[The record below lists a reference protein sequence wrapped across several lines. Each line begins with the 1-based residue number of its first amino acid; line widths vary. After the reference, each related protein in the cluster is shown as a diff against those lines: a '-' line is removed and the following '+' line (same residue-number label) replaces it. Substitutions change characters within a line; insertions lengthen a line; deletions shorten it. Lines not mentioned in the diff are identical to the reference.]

1 MNTQA
6 IIHEYIVNQTVDVM
20 KSLHRYLGMLLLAV
34 LVPFGNTAMS
44 QGMQQKISLK
54 EQAPSPRPDGPV
66 ELSYHSGLQY
76 LSMLPTDE
84 DTTDKVLT
92 YLRRKHQP
100 IIHLGNDI
108 ARLSNRV
115 TAATSV
121 VKAGQLSKSRLTLNA
136 ANSLFGKLPGLMTL
150 RNAGGNPPSS
160 STFYVRGKSTFR
172 NSSPLVL
179 IDGFERPLQ
188 SFSEMGGI
196 SVSEIQSVTVL
207 KDAAALAKY
216 GQRGANG
223 AILITTKRGHIGDL
237 DVSASYEQG
246 VTQPKG
252 IPSLVNGP
260 TYARG
265 LNEAR
270 RNDGLSP
277 RYSQAELDA
286 FNSGSAPYFY
296 PNVDWFNEVLRGSG
310 TRSNFN
316 LSIEG
321 GSDRAQYFVTGNFV
335 GDNGIYGPVNQNKD
349 YSTQSKYR
357 RFNFRSNADID
368 ITGDLLLQADV
379 SANIVERNIPGG
391 GIGTYRIFNALYS
404 TPSGAF
410 PIRAPNGDFGGTQKY
425 GVNPVAE
432 LTSTG
437 FGKPNSRQFSM
448 TGRLKQ
454 DLSDLVP
461 GLSAEAAVSYYV
473 LGDFSERKTQNYRYS
488 AISPVRDQNG
498 NIVDTTVTTY
508 GQNTSLQYHDSFDNQ
523 EQFTDFVGKLN
534 YEKGWNMDNRLD
546 ATLRYH
552 QSSRAYEG
560 FDNVYRYENFSG
572 NVHVGLRGKYF
583 FDVSASYSGSNF
595 LEPGN
600 KFGIFPAVSAGWL
613 ISSES
618 FMKNVDF
625 VNRLKLRAS
634 WGLTGNDDLPTDHSY
649 KQTYGGAG
657 GYRFTNGNRFFG
669 GYAEYQFPTQDYT
682 FATSRKIDVGMEATM
697 FQHLNLTADLFYD
710 HRTNI
715 LTSTG
720 GRVSEVL
727 GNTPPQ
733 KTNGIVDNKGLDASL
748 RWKDNIGAVSYQIGG
763 QVTLAHNKIVNINE
777 QFRPYDY
784 MKRTGRQIG
793 QSFGLEAIGFF
804 KDQQDINNSP
814 EQRFS
819 DVEPGD
825 IKYKD
830 QNGDGIVNSYDAVPL
845 ENATGY
851 PEVTYGVSLGVNY
864 KGIGLSALV
873 QGTGNYTAY
882 LNTESVFWPLRGN
895 NTISQYYYKNRWTPQ
910 TAGQAKY
917 PRLTNEGNNNNFRP
931 NSLWLVDR
939 SYIKLRNVEL
949 SYSLPQAMLKSLG
962 MHGATIYARGMNLFS
977 IDDIPVLDPEQLSAG
992 YPLMR
997 SYSLGIELKL

>member
-1 MNTQA
+1 
-6 IIHEYIVNQTVDVM
+6 
-20 KSLHRYLGMLLLAV
+20 MLLLAV
-34 LVPFGNTAMS
+34 LLPFGNTAIS
-44 QGMQQKISLK
+44 QGMPQKHSLT
-54 EQAPSPRPDGPV
+54 EQAPSSRSGGPV
-66 ELSYHSGLQY
+66 ALSKRVSVPY
-76 LSMLPTDE
+76 LSLLSAKE
-84 DTTDKVLT
+84 DTTDKVLK
-92 YLRRKHQP
+92 YVGDSEYP

-108 ARLSNRV
+108 SRLSKRV

-121 VKAGQLSKSRLTLNA
+121 VEADELSSSQLTLNA
-136 ANSLFGKLPGLMTL
+136 ANALVGKLPGLMTL
-150 RNAGGNPPSS
+150 RNGGGNPPSS
-160 STFYVRGKSTFR
+160 STFYVRGRSTFR
-172 NSSPLVL
+172 NSAPLVL

-188 SFSEMGGI
+188 SVSEVGGI
-196 SVSEIQSVTVL
+196 SVSEIESVTVL

-223 AILITTKRGHIGDL
+223 AILITTKRGHKGDL
-237 DVSASYEQG
+237 DVSASYQQG
-246 VTQPKG
+246 ITQPKG
-252 IPSLVNGP
+252 LPSFVDGP

-270 RNDGLSP
+270 MNDGLSP

-286 FNSGSAPYFY
+286 YDSGSSPYFY
-296 PNVDWFNEVLRGSG
+296 PSVDWFDQVLRSSG

-321 GSDRAQYFVTGNFV
+321 GGDRAQYFVTGNFV
-335 GDNGIYGPVNQNKD
+335 GDNGIYGPVNQNTD
-349 YSTQSKYR
+349 YSTQTKYR
-357 RFNFRSNADID
+357 RFNFRSNADIN
-368 ITGDLLLQADV
+368 ITNDLLLQADV
-379 SANIVERNIPGG
+379 TANIVERNIPGG

-410 PIRAPNGDFGGTQKY
+410 PIKTPNGDFGGTQKY

-437 FGKPNSRQFSM
+437 FGKPNSRQFSIS
-448 TGRLKQ
+448 GRLKK
-454 DLSDLVP
+454 DLDDLVQ
-461 GLSAEAAVSYYV
+461 GLSAEAAVSYFV

-488 AISPVRDQNG
+488 AISPVRDQSG

-508 GQNTSLQYHDSFDNQ
+508 GQNTSLQYHHSFDNQ
-523 EQFTDFVGKLN
+523 QQFSDVVGKLN
-534 YEKGWNMDNRLD
+534 YETGWSRDNRLT

-552 QSSRAYEG
+552 QSGRAYEG
-560 FDNVYRYENFSG
+560 LDNVFRYENLSG
-572 NVHVGLRGKYF
+572 NVHVGLQNKYF
-583 FDVSASYSGSNF
+583 FDVSASYSGSNY

-613 ISSES
+613 LSSES
-618 FMKNVDF
+618 FMKDVDF

-649 KQTYGGAG
+649 KQTYVGGAG
-657 GYRFTNGNRFFG
+657 YRFKNGNKYFG
-669 GYAEYQFPTQDYT
+669 GFYENQFPTEDYT
-682 FATSRKIDVGMEATM
+682 FSTSRKIDVGLDATL
-697 FQHLNLTADLFYD
+697 FQRLNLSADLFYD

-715 LTSTG
+715 MTSTG
-720 GRVSEVL
+720 GRVSDVV
-727 GNTPPQ
+727 GNTAPQ
-733 KTNGIVDNKGLDASL
+733 KTNGVVDNKGLDASL
-748 RWKDNIGAVSYQIGG
+748 SWNDNIGAVSYHIGG
-763 QVTLAHNKIVNINE
+763 QITIAHNEIVNINE
-777 QFRPYDY
+777 QYRPYDY

-804 KDQQDINNSP
+804 EDQQDINNSP

-819 DVEPGD
+819 EVEPGD

-830 QNGDGIVNSYDAVPL
+830 QNGDGIINSYDAVPL

-851 PEVTYGVSLGVNY
+851 PETTFAVSLGMHY
-864 KGIGLSALV
+864 KGIGLSALF

-882 LNTESVFWPLRGN
+882 LNTESVFWPLRGD
-895 NTISQYYYKNRWTPQ
+895 NTISNYYYKNRWTPQ
-910 TAGQAKY
+910 TAGQAKF
-917 PRLTNEGNNNNFRP
+917 PRLTNEGNDNNFRP

-949 SYSLPQAMLKSLG
+949 SYALPQSMLQSVG
-962 MHGATIYARGMNLFS
+962 MRGVKIYARGMNLFS

-997 SYSLGIELKL
+997 SYSVGIELKL